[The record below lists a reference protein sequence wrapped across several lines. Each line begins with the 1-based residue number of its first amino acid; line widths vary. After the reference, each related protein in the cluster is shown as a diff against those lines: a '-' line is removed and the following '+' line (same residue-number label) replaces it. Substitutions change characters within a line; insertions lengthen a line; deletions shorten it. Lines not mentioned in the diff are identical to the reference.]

1 MELSTLVERVAAE
14 ALLFAVEDCKGGELG
29 LMRLVESLGLGLLLW
44 SIEDVPIDEM
54 ELTKGVERSAWEELL
69 FAENWMSDVK
79 ELAGLI
85 ERLATGA
92 SYWSVDETVNDAIRL
107 AEG

>member
-54 ELTKGVERSAWEELL
+54 ELTKGSSDRLERNCSLR
-69 FAENWMSDVK
+69 K
-79 ELAGLI
+79 IG
-85 ERLATGA
+85 
-92 SYWSVDETVNDAIRL
+92 
-107 AEG
+107 